1 MRNILTVLIMTAI
14 SSTVALAAAVKV
26 GQPLYDQA
34 CKSCHGADGTPNATL
49 AKMMKVEI
57 GDLKSPEVQGMSNDA
72 LKKVITDGKG
82 KMKPVTSVTG
92 SDLDDVIAYVR
103 SLKK

>member
-1 MRNILTVLIMTAI
+1 MRSILTVFIMTGI
-14 SSTVALAAAVKV
+14 SATVGLAAPVKA

-49 AKMMKVEI
+49 AKMMKVDI
-57 GDLKSPEVQGMSNDA
+57 GDLKSPEVQSMSNDA

-92 SDLDDVIAYVR
+92 SDLDDVVAYVR